1 MGGIK
6 VVISVSG
13 GNVNGVF
20 TDTPGA
26 KVYLVDY
33 DNLEASS
40 SEDCSQRFPAGN
52 LDEFRSS
59 VTEDIQF
66 FPGIAKLLARLNG

>member
-1 MGGIK
+1 MNENK

-20 TDTPGA
+20 TSDPNT

-33 DNLEASS
+33 DNLEADPSD
-40 SEDCSQRFPAGN
+40 DCSRPFSVGEIKEFQSLAAKDN
-52 LDEFRSS
+52 LLFSG
-59 VTEDIQF
+59 VK
-66 FPGIAKLLARLNG
+66 KLLSRLTE

>member
-1 MGGIK
+1 MMENK

-20 TDTPGA
+20 TSDPNT

-33 DNLEASS
+33 DNLEADPSD
-40 SEDCSQRFPAGN
+40 DCSLHLPVKKIEELQSLAAKDS
-52 LDEFRSS
+52 L
-59 VTEDIQF
+59 V
-66 FPGIAKLLARLNG
+66 FPGVEKLLARLDD